1 MLNNKDVRERLTTFR
16 EEYPISLAAISRKI
30 GLTSDKRYV
39 LCRFVSGKCNLYD
52 ETLKSLNDYLT
63 AKGY

>member
-1 MLNNKDVRERLTTFR
+1 MMNNNDVRKRLTAFR
-16 EEYPISLAAISRKI
+16 EEYPVSLAAISRKI
-30 GLTSDKRYV
+30 GLTAEKRYV

>member
-1 MLNNKDVRERLTTFR
+1 MLNNKEVRERLISFR
-16 EEYPISLAAISRKI
+16 EEYPVSLAAISRKI
-30 GLTSDKRYV
+30 GLTAEKRYV

-52 ETLKSLNDYLT
+52 ETLKSLSDYLT